1 VKKDDDDGSDDERII
16 GECTCWMRK
25 NDGGGAETKTSVFV
39 SSLRV
44 DEEFRR
50 RGVGSALLR
59 EAERLGQS
67 EFGAKTAS
75 LSVNKWNK
83 AAIAMYERL
92 GFEMEDGRLGGSL
105 ETLMDPLR
113 LVQFRMEKR
122 IGVLD
127 ADR

>member
-1 VKKDDDDGSDDERII
+1 
-16 GECTCWMRK
+16 M
-25 NDGGGAETKTSVFV
+25 
-39 SSLRV
+39 
-44 DEEFRR
+44 
-50 RGVGSALLR
+50 R

-105 ETLMDPLR
+105 QTLMDPLR